1 MRQVVEKLGGKLI
14 SGAGLFSRSRSRSHV
29 LAGRRESQIGDR
41 RSRPHEEWGRLCHHH
56 KIMGGM
62 RPDIARTKGIKT
74 RLEKLA
80 RISLAGTAAQRH
92 FNAKSY
98 RRYHGASDMQNA
110 VDLISHLTRPNCS
123 AYQINFAG

>member
-1 MRQVVEKLGGKLI
+1 MSNSEATAFHEAGHAVMCWLEGVKVRSVTVVPD
-14 SGAGLFSRSRSRSHV
+14 RTRN
-29 LAGRRESQIGDR
+29 GDG
-41 RSRPHEEWGRLCHHH
+41 WCHHH
-56 KIMGGM
+56 KVMGGM